1 MSGLDTVLLAVT
13 STHLLQR
20 EELAANVLMA
30 YLWSSELCLNDIK
43 TAHAL
48 PQRDGKAPVC

>member
-20 EELAANVLMA
+20 GELAANVLIT